1 MTRRVIM
8 GVAWTLFAIF
18 FVLMAIC
25 LASEKRS

>member
-8 GVAWTLFAIF
+8 ELAWTLFIIF
-18 FVLMAIC
+18 FILTAIC